1 MRTDFLLFGHFDQTM
16 KKLKIVMNLMLIF
29 EILFGDFTT
38 KSLYYN
44 VTSRTLLEGKLNK
57 YESFS

>member
-38 KSLYYN
+38 TTYN